1 MSFLEDL
8 AREECRLLNCKEHP
22 LTAGGTAGAH
32 DEHGTGYNMDVDEEE
47 QIGKERRMLF
57 LLVDFSSHDDDDDI
71 MSESD
76 YFSSDEEEGDMSD
89 EDLDEEEGEGDA
101 IIDVDALSDDEDDDH
116 SLIDDANEHLLD
128 DDDHSSID
136 EMEIV
141 NTEAT
146 NTQQEYPLSPMLPN
160 DIYQRIGSLLFNLSN
175 SEEVPLIR
183 ADIPWSIISSCD
195 APLLTTL
202 YKRSLDPGG
211 TMLLQGMLRMDPPL
225 DAVKKIIDAFPLSC
239 VDMEGFFTACQ
250 FAQPRTSRQLRPLA
264 LDFNSNGKMN
274 AADDSYDD
282 DVGEVVRLI
291 MHKTILAR
299 RSNNIGWSMVAFLGH
314 PHVNVAHAKLLLY
327 NNPDA
332 LIDPA
337 HGAFG
342 VSPLDRMA
350 SGYFIHGDPIEW
362 AEKLRLALKV
372 AAYIR
377 TNKKDGAETV
387 LPDGFFR
394 PVSSF
399 STDARVGSPSPESFF
414 PYHELIRLITSED
427 FRGHKFGVSGW
438 MNTLEACTSSDPSA
452 FLRYDNLGNL
462 PIHAALGS
470 ECNTTLG
477 LKSERRLIKY
487 LLSLDRNMALCREGG
502 NVSVERRLPLRMSI
516 ENGWPVYDLII
527 DAALS
532 RTSLRRNSRD
542 ITENMCNSTPL
553 LHDALMGPYHQM
565 FGIHGARQLIKNIM
579 AKMTQVLRQ
588 LQEQER
594 IDAAKFNLVQSVDS
608 DGRTALHVALQHK
621 WPVYDMLIKATPTSL
636 ENQDPS
642 SRLYP
647 FQTLAV
653 ALKDDTPLE
662 TSMLYDLIRG
672 NPLCIDQHEN

>member
-1 MSFLEDL
+1 
-8 AREECRLLNCKEHP
+8 
-22 LTAGGTAGAH
+22 
-32 DEHGTGYNMDVDEEE
+32 
-47 QIGKERRMLF
+47 
-57 LLVDFSSHDDDDDI
+57 
-71 MSESD
+71 
-76 YFSSDEEEGDMSD
+76 
-89 EDLDEEEGEGDA
+89 
-101 IIDVDALSDDEDDDH
+101 
-116 SLIDDANEHLLD
+116 
-128 DDDHSSID
+128 
-136 EMEIV
+136 
-141 NTEAT
+141 
-146 NTQQEYPLSPMLPN
+146 
-160 DIYQRIGSLLFNLSN
+160 
-175 SEEVPLIR
+175 
-183 ADIPWSIISSCD
+183 
-195 APLLTTL
+195 
-202 YKRSLDPGG
+202 
-211 TMLLQGMLRMDPPL
+211 
-225 DAVKKIIDAFPLSC
+225 
-239 VDMEGFFTACQ
+239 
-250 FAQPRTSRQLRPLA
+250 
-264 LDFNSNGKMN
+264 
-274 AADDSYDD
+274 
-282 DVGEVVRLI
+282 
-291 MHKTILAR
+291 
-299 RSNNIGWSMVAFLGH
+299 
-314 PHVNVAHAKLLLY
+314 
-327 NNPDA
+327 
-332 LIDPA
+332 
-337 HGAFG
+337 
-342 VSPLDRMA
+342 
-350 SGYFIHGDPIEW
+350 
-362 AEKLRLALKV
+362 
-372 AAYIR
+372 
-377 TNKKDGAETV
+377 
-387 LPDGFFR
+387 
-394 PVSSF
+394 
-399 STDARVGSPSPESFF
+399 
-414 PYHELIRLITSED
+414 
-427 FRGHKFGVSGW
+427 

-594 IDAAKFNLVQSVDS
+594 IDAAKSNLVQSVDS